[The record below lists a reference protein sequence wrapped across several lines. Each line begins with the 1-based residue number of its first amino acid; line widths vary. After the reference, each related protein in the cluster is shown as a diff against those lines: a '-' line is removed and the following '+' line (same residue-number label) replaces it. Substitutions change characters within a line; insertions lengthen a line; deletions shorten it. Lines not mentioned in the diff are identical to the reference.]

1 MKKLF
6 ALFVLLMSSAV
17 FAGVASAA
25 KLDVAVSIVPEA
37 YFASQVGGDRVVVHT
52 LVAPGQSPHT
62 FEPTARQMS
71 ELAKAKIYFTIGM
84 PFEAHLVPKVKAG
97 NPGIVVVDV
106 RKGVHMRY
114 MDKACQQVGAVG
126 AGQGQG
132 PGLGQGQG
140 RGMGPGQGQRL
151 GRTSNELD
159 PHIWMSPRIA
169 ALIAG
174 EMAEALIQA
183 DPAGAKEYK
192 ANLKGL
198 QDRLAA
204 LDKEIGRVLE
214 PLKGKEVFVFHPAF
228 GYLLDEYGLKQV
240 PIETMGKSPGPRHL
254 ALLVHEAR
262 QRGVKV
268 IFVQP
273 QFPQKSAQA
282 IAQAIGGAV
291 VPLDPLAPDY
301 IKNLR
306 DMAGQIAAAA
316 R

>member
-6 ALFVLLMSSAV
+6 ALFVLFASTFA
-17 FAGVASAA
+17 FAGAA
-25 KLDVAVSIVPEA
+25 KADRLAVAVSIVPEA
-37 YFASQVGGDRVVVHT
+37 YFASQVGGDRVDVHT

-71 ELAKAKIYFTIGM
+71 DLAKAKIYFTIGM
-84 PFEAHLVPKVKAG
+84 PFEAHLVPKIKAG
-97 NPGIVVVDV
+97 NAGIMIVDV
-106 RKGVHMRY
+106 RKGVHMRH
-114 MDKACQQVGAVG
+114 MDK
-126 AGQGQG
+126 
-132 PGLGQGQG
+132 
-140 RGMGPGQGQRL
+140 PGQQHQDQEDGH
-151 GRTSNELD
+151 GHGELD

-169 ALIAG
+169 SLIAG

-183 DPAGAKEYK
+183 DPAGAQEYK

-198 QDRLAA
+198 QERLGA
-204 LDKEIGRVLE
+204 LDKEIGRVLD
-214 PLKGKEVFVFHPAF
+214 PLRGREVFVFHPAF

-240 PIETMGKSPGPRHL
+240 PIESMGKSPGPRRL
-254 ALLVHEAR
+254 ALLVHDAK

-306 DMAGQIAAAA
+306 DMAGQIAGAA